1 MLVIHG
7 KMILQAHTSVNALQT
22 HLRTV
27 HSWDQCI
34 PVCKLNGTSVGF
46 ILSHNIA
53 SLTYRSVTVEHGLC
67 KVDPKHVPLLPA
79 QERSASLTAITAID
93 KEDV

>member
-1 MLVIHG
+1 M
-7 KMILQAHTSVNALQT
+7 
-22 HLRTV
+22 
-27 HSWDQCI
+27 
-34 PVCKLNGTSVGF
+34 GF

-93 KEDV
+93 KEHVRADVGWKQQESCHCR

>member
-1 MLVIHG
+1 M
-7 KMILQAHTSVNALQT
+7 
-22 HLRTV
+22 
-27 HSWDQCI
+27 
-34 PVCKLNGTSVGF
+34 GF